1 MQNQKYELGEK
12 IRKLREEKNLTR
24 ETFCNDE
31 SELTIRQLARIEMG
45 ESFPSFSKLKYISST
60 LGVPISVIIDE
71 AQMILPSRYLELK
84 HRLIHFMTYGDEERM
99 NLKDALFS
107 EIYIKFFDNLP
118 EEEQITIKAMQTAFT
133 IFSTEKADYGE
144 ALLEEYF
151 DQLLIKKNY
160 SLNDLLIIKLF
171 LFMCLAGAKDIQT
184 ATQLVQRMMESID
197 YSSPTCLYVATRN
210 LVTIAAFY
218 YQEEKYT
225 YLHPYLS
232 MLDEIVQE
240 TQDFQQKLSIDLM
253 KATYVL
259 FVDNDLEKATKLF
272 HQAII
277 CTQSFGDTV
286 LEKKISGEM
295 EKHLKKYQNMT

>member
-1 MQNQKYELGEK
+1 
-12 IRKLREEKNLTR
+12 
-24 ETFCNDE
+24 
-31 SELTIRQLARIEMG
+31 
-45 ESFPSFSKLKYISST
+45 
-60 LGVPISVIIDE
+60 
-71 AQMILPSRYLELK
+71 
-84 HRLIHFMTYGDEERM
+84 
-99 NLKDALFS
+99 
-107 EIYIKFFDNLP
+107 
-118 EEEQITIKAMQTAFT
+118 MQTAFT
-133 IFSTEKADYGE
+133 IFATEKADYGE

-197 YSSPTCLYVATRN
+197 YSSPTCLYVTTRN
-210 LVTIAAFY
+210 LVTKAAFY
-218 YQEEKYT
+218 CQEEKYT

-240 TQDFQQKLSIDLM
+240 TQDFQQKPSIDLM